1 MPRKSTK
8 VPRPSFV
15 REGLGPRLVVVCVCV
30 CQCVQAAHPLLTQ
43 LQDKVDIPTD
53 SVSCSLQ
60 NKFGV
65 FRIITSCLPSHSAST
80 DGMI

>member
-15 REGLGPRLVVVCVCV
+15 RESREGLGPRLVVVCVCV

-65 FRIITSCLPSHSAST
+65 FRIMTSFRR
-80 DGMI
+80 